1 MSQATAPQLRPL
13 GIGEILDVGIKITM
27 RHWWTLARA
36 VLVVVIP
43 LQLAAAVV
51 DVSASGGVI
60 TTSGETGT
68 IDPDQIWTFVA
79 ATLVAVMLTLLAQTI
94 ATGACFK
101 AVADAYLGR
110 VPSWRR
116 SLVEVLRRLHSI
128 IWVSLL
134 AFFLG
139 ALGLVLCIAPGIWL
153 YVSWTVAVPALL
165 TEGVKGRKALGRS
178 FRLVKGFWWRT
189 LAIVLL
195 GSFLAGILQAAIG
208 GVLTAIAFA
217 TDSAV
222 VDVVT
227 STLSAVA
234 AGAITVPFVAAVTIV
249 LYVDLRV
256 RKEGFDLALLLAGFE
271 EADSGAPSV
280 SAPPAPPPF
289 VPPPRPTFTGT
300 QPPFWPPPPG
310 WKPDEPA

>member
-1 MSQATAPQLRPL
+1 MSEADPQLRPL

-43 LQLAAAVV
+43 LQLAAAII

-68 IDPDQIWTFVA
+68 VDPDEVWTFA
-79 ATLVAVMLTLLAQTI
+79 AAALVAVMLTLLAQTI

-227 STLSAVA
+227 SMLSAVA

-271 EADSGAPSV
+271 EADSGAPSA

>member
-1 MSQATAPQLRPL
+1 MSEATAPQLRPL

-43 LQLAAAVV
+43 LQLIAAIV
-51 DVSASGGVI
+51 DVSASGGVV

-68 IDPDQIWTFVA
+68 IDTDEVWTFA
-79 ATLVAVMLTLLAQTI
+79 AAALVAVMLTLLAQTI

-110 VPSWRR
+110 MPDWRR

-139 ALGLVLCIAPGIWL
+139 ALGLILCIAPGIWL

-208 GVLTAIAFA
+208 GVLGAIAFA

-256 RKEGFDLALLLAGFE
+256 RKEGFDLALLLAGF
-271 EADSGAPSV
+271 DGTDIGARL
-280 SAPPAPPPF
+280 APPGPPPY
-289 VPPPRPTFTGT
+289 VPSPPPTFKGQ

-310 WKPDEPA
+310 WKPDDPT